1 MKLGQEDAFGSGEL
15 IRCLNCGGGFEDV
28 YTLNVCTVLYVKCV

>member
-28 YTLNVCTVLYVKCV
+28 YIGQKLSTCTL